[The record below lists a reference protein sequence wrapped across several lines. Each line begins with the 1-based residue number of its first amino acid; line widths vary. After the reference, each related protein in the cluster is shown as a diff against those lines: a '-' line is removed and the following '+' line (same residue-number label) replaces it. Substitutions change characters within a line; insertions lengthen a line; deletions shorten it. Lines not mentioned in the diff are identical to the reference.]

1 MSIALAID
9 YGTKRCGIAVT
20 DPLQIIASGL
30 TTIHTHDLLNFLSEY
45 IRDNDVSIIVIGEPR
60 KIDNTPGDLEPQ
72 IRGLIKKIQ
81 KQFPHIEIVRIDE
94 RFTTHLAQQSLI
106 QGGVPKMKRR
116 NKALHDK
123 ISATIILQ
131 SWLYYKK

>member
-30 TTIHTHDLLNFLSEY
+30 TTVRTHELPDFLNKYVRE
-45 IRDNDVSIIVIGEPR
+45 NDVSIIVVGDPR
-60 KIDNTPGDLEPQ
+60 KIDNTSGDLEPQ
-72 IRGLIKKIQ
+72 IRALIKKIQ
-81 KQFPHIEIVRIDE
+81 KQFPQIEIVRIDE
-94 RFTTHLAQQSLI
+94 RFTSQLAQQSMI
-106 QGGVPKMKRR
+106 QAGVPKLKRR
-116 NKALHDK
+116 NKALHDQV
-123 ISATIILQ
+123 SATIILQ